1 MPFVLIARSD
11 ARVYASMGN
20 AAWAGL
26 GWPVMQLDE
35 EGELRTYAFQQGGCM
50 EWFHVT
56 DPSDYHAIPTVGQ
69 LRDRGIIFKQ
79 TAQAVPLM
87 RHCFASGHSVTLSH
101 EDIVRC
107 ARHLQIA
114 DGGSRVK
121 LLELISLHFGDAFV
135 PETKKPDAAQKVL
148 EDPLAEAVFDGMDNA
163 DQQDFPE
170 VYAGLKKR
178 RERQRVAEWRLLKA
192 QVTRGKKS
200 KGPRLAR
207 VPKKRARRSERDV
220 APAAEPG
227 VEGAPEP
234 EPAAEPAAVEA
245 APAPALADHA
255 EPDVDAAPAALGLAV
270 DRVEDQ
276 PVRAAPLVPPVRAGR
291 RAGRLGP
298 AVPWEVVA
306 CTLCGQEAGQIRLE
320 PAPGLRDGP
329 TWCMRTKDPA
339 TGTWAE
345 NGPRHRRRRTHIVG
359 ESANFAKLWVQEN
372 RDLLLGCSLV

>member
-1 MPFVLIARSD
+1 M
-11 ARVYASMGN
+11 
-20 AAWAGL
+20 
-26 GWPVMQLDE
+26 
-35 EGELRTYAFQQGGCM
+35 
-50 EWFHVT
+50 
-56 DPSDYHAIPTVGQ
+56 
-69 LRDRGIIFKQ
+69 
-79 TAQAVPLM
+79 
-87 RHCFASGHSVTLSH
+87 
-101 EDIVRC
+101 
-107 ARHLQIA
+107 
-114 DGGSRVK
+114 
-121 LLELISLHFGDAFV
+121 
-135 PETKKPDAAQKVL
+135 
-148 EDPLAEAVFDGMDNA
+148 
-163 DQQDFPE
+163 
-170 VYAGLKKR
+170 
-178 RERQRVAEWRLLKA
+178 
-192 QVTRGKKS
+192 
-200 KGPRLAR
+200 
-207 VPKKRARRSERDV
+207 PKKRARRSERDV

-270 DRVEDQ
+270 GRVEDQ

-372 RDLLLGCSLV
+372 RVCCIDAA